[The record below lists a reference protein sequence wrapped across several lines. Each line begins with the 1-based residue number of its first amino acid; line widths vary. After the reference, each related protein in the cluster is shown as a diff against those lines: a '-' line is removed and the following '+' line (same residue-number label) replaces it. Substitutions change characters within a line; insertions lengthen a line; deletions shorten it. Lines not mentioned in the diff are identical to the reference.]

1 MIELDWHQRESDPE
15 CFEVADVPLPD
26 VGSFACHALVMRN
39 RSRFTHH
46 DLAPGHVAV
55 KVSAMSKALKVV
67 FVHPMYAREAEFMQD
82 AERMIAS
89 GWLVAAT
96 EAFRKQTG
104 FPQVANA

>member
-1 MIELDWHQRESDPE
+1 MIELNWEQHETDPE
-15 CFEVADVPLPD
+15 GFEVADVTLPD

-39 RSRFTHH
+39 RSKFTHR
-46 DLAPGHVAV
+46 DLTPGHVAV
-55 KVSAMSKALKVV
+55 KVSAMSQVLKIG
-67 FVHPMYAREAEFMQD
+67 FVHPMYAREPEFVQD

-104 FPQVANA
+104 FPEANA